1 MFSHILIPAD
11 GSPSADSAVKR
22 AIKLAKEM
30 NAGVTGLHVAEPFR
44 AFDQDGKGV
53 PERRAHHEKLAKA
66 YAEKILD
73 GLESDAKTAGV
84 AAFDRAFAVS
94 DEPHAAIIATA
105 RDRGCDLIVM
115 ASHGRRGL
123 QALVLGSE
131 THKVLLH
138 SKIPVLVYR

>member
-22 AIKLAKEM
+22 AIKLAKEL
-30 NAGVTGLHVAEPFR
+30 NASVTGLHVAEPFHTLD
-44 AFDQDGKGV
+44 ADSKV
-53 PERRAHHEKLAKA
+53 LPERRARHEKLSKA

-73 GLESDAKTAGV
+73 ALENDAKSEGV
-84 AAFDRAFAVS
+84 AAFHRAFAVS
-94 DEPHAAIIATA
+94 DEPYAAIIATA
-105 RDRGCDLIVM
+105 RDKGCDLIAM